1 MLPSLGWMRR
11 AVAAKAAYRGSKEAG
26 ENSAA
31 SQVNV
36 HWEMHETNGVT
47 CSSYILPQV

>member
-1 MLPSLGWMRR
+1 MWR
-11 AVAAKAAYRGSKEAG
+11 AVAAKAG

-36 HWEMHETNGVT
+36 HWEMHETVLHVHNLYSRRGKT
-47 CSSYILPQV
+47 RKKNDF